1 MAFVFSWDPQKESGN
16 RKKHGVSFKD
26 AVSAFSDPLSVII
39 SDPLHSGIES
49 RYLLIGLTLPGR
61 LLVVAHVERGDNI
74 RIINAR
80 LATRRERLVYEEGT

>member
-1 MAFVFSWDPQKESGN
+1 MALVFSWDPQKESGN
-16 RKKHGVSFKD
+16 WRKHGVSFKE
-26 AVSAFSDPLSVII
+26 AVSAFGDALSVTI

-49 RYLLIGLTLPGR
+49 RYLLIGLTVSGR

-80 LATRRERLVYEEGT
+80 LATRRERLVYEEGI